1 MTEFSE
7 RERERYFVCV
17 TGVGVTKVLRRRR
30 GIDDVV
36 LNINILYNTC
46 FIFSSSLD
54 LRTTVL

>member
-7 RERERYFVCV
+7 REIVRVCV
-17 TGVGVTKVLRRRR
+17 TDVGVTKVLRRRR